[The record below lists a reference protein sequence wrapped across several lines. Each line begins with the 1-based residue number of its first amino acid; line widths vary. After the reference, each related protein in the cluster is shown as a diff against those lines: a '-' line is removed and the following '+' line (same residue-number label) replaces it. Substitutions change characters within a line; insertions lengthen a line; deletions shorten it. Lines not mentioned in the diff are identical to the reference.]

1 MKHYH
6 CYEASEIARIFDVDI
21 EDIRILF
28 HENGQTFDLVDLD
41 SFEDITLYEA
51 NLVLEDA
58 KDEGKC
64 SLNCENCKDETC
76 EYRNYIKIASIGEKI
91 IRAWIDGK
99 VINPRFLIQWD
110 Y

>member
-6 CYEASEIARIFDVDI
+6 CYEASEIARIFNVDI

-51 NLVLEDA
+51 NLILEDA

-76 EYRNYIKIASIGEKI
+76 EYRNYIKIVSLGEKI
-91 IRAWIDGK
+91 IKAWIDGK
-99 VINPRFLIQWD
+99 VINPCFLIQWD

>member
-41 SFEDITLYEA
+41 SFEDTTFYEA
-51 NLVLEDA
+51 NLALEYA

-76 EYRNYIKIASIGEKI
+76 EYRNYIKIASLGEKI
-91 IRAWIDGK
+91 IKAWIDGK
-99 VINPRFLIQWD
+99 VINPCFLIQWD